1 MRSPVLAIL
10 LAATVFLAGPAVAG
24 DKPLPVPR
32 FASLA
37 SDKVYMRQGP
47 TYRHP
52 ILWIYRRRGLPVEVI
67 AQYDVWRRVRNS
79 DGTTGWVHSSMVA
92 ETRTIVVTAKAPV
105 RAADDPHAKILAL
118 AQPGVVTKLQAC
130 DADACE
136 IATAGTDGWIEKKS
150 IWGVKTGEVFR

>member
-10 LAATVFLAGPAVAG
+10 SAATVFLAGPAVAG

-52 ILWIYRRRGLPVEVI
+52 IL
-67 AQYDVWRRVRNS
+67 S
-79 DGTTGWVHSSMVA
+79 DYTGA
-92 ETRTIVVTAKAPV
+92 
-105 RAADDPHAKILAL
+105 
-118 AQPGVVTKLQAC
+118 GAC
-130 DADACE
+130 R
-136 IATAGTDGWIEKKS
+136 S
-150 IWGVKTGEVFR
+150 R